1 MCSVNRWGFP
11 VIRKRGME
19 ERMKKLKN
27 DNRTN
32 RLVKFD
38 GEGLRHKEGNKIK
51 IKKRNKGK
59 KE

>member
-1 MCSVNRWGFP
+1 
-11 VIRKRGME
+11 
-19 ERMKKLKN
+19 MKKLKN